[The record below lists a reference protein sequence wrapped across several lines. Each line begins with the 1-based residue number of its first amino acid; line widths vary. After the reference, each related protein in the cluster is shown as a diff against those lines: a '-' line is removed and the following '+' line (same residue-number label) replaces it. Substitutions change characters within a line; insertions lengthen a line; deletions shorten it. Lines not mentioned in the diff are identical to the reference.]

1 MQLYNG
7 CVIIKALIND
17 WGDKM
22 NSEVQDYLCD
32 LEKKKDKAESVLAGT
47 MLFTTIAAGIS
58 SIAAV
63 MGVTAHCCA
72 EMAFKDISR
81 DVVDSN
87 NFQNEIVL
95 KKQELEDRYHLGNI
109 TFEEYA
115 SGKDRLYS
123 REAIIDYAT
132 QDSEFK
138 SFADAYQQSR
148 DCADVTLGKG
158 MPTVLGITGVGAAA
172 TTVSAIIKRRYDRI
186 INEYK
191 SKEEKVM

>member
-17 WGDKM
+17 WGGKM

-47 MLFTTIAAGIS
+47 MLFTTIASGMS
-58 SIAAV
+58 TIAAV

-95 KKQELEDRYHLGNI
+95 KQQELE
-109 TFEEYA
+109 
-115 SGKDRLYS
+115 
-123 REAIIDYAT
+123 
-132 QDSEFK
+132 
-138 SFADAYQQSR
+138 
-148 DCADVTLGKG
+148 
-158 MPTVLGITGVGAAA
+158 
-172 TTVSAIIKRRYDRI
+172 
-186 INEYK
+186 
-191 SKEEKVM
+191 